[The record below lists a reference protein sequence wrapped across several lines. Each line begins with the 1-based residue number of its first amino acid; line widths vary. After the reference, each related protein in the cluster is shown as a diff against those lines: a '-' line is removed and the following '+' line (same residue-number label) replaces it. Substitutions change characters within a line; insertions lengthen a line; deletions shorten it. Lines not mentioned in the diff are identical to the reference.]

1 MELNAYQVFYLKK
14 IFKWLRIFTLVFIA
28 NSVALFYYLYDKSAN
43 QQETITT
50 SSEHSKFDKNRNGC
64 N

>member
-1 MELNAYQVFYLKK
+1 MELNTYQVFYLKK

-28 NSVALFYYLYDKSAN
+28 NSVALIYYFYDKSTN
-43 QQETITT
+43 QQEIITT
-50 SSEHSKFDKNRNGC
+50 NSQHNKFDKNRNGC